1 MTRHSRQGAKTQRRK
16 ESLRNAVALRAF
28 ARDLLEPELKRRKFI
43 YGAAAIAAGVMVERA
58 GGLTHSSHAADSRIE
73 VLAGEEIGTIS
84 PNIYGHFAE
93 HLGGVVYDGIWVGEN
108 SKVPNTGGLR
118 TALVDALKR
127 IKAPVIRWPGGC
139 FADSYDWRDG
149 VGPRARRPKRTNFWV
164 DAPEWPKNAP
174 DGPWKYE
181 TNHFGTNEFL
191 RFCQLTG
198 AEGYL
203 AANVRGLSA
212 QEFYEWIEYCN
223 SPAGST
229 TGAEQRA
236 GGADM
241 PSRDPFRVRYW
252 GVGNESWGCGGNFTP
267 EEYAAE
273 YRRFTAAVPRYGVN
287 LSFIASGANVDDFN
301 WTRGFFSKTA
311 EKNRGLFN
319 SIYGWGLHHYA
330 WNLGL
335 GKTNDWFA
343 AKGDALKFNDAE
355 YYELLREADRM
366 ESLINQHWTIMGE
379 YDRQHRV
386 KLVVDEWGAWYKPGS
401 EVSPTHLLGQQST
414 MRDALLAGLTLDTF
428 NRHADKVA
436 MANVAQLINCLH
448 SLFLAHEDKF
458 ILTPTFHVFEMFMPH
473 MGGRAVRAVFSAPEV
488 QYTRVDKPAEFWGL
502 SGSASINGKQLTL
515 TVTNPHLTEAREAEI
530 VVRGARAGLARA
542 QVLATPDV
550 HAHNTFAN
558 PRAVQPRSD
567 QVAAGTGFISYRFP
581 PASVTRLQIAL
592 D

>member
-1 MTRHSRQGAKTQRRK
+1 MS
-16 ESLRNAVALRAF
+16 
-28 ARDLLEPELKRRKFI
+28 
-43 YGAAAIAAGVMVERA
+43 AGLMLERA
-58 GGLTHSSHAADSRIE
+58 RPLAHSAHAADSRIE
-73 VLAGEEIGTIS
+73 VLLGEEIGTIS

-93 HLGGVVYDGIWVGEN
+93 HLGGVVYDGIWLGEN
-108 SKVPNTGGLR
+108 SKVPNTGGIR
-118 TALVDALKR
+118 TALVEALKR

-149 VGPRARRPKRTNFWV
+149 TGPRARRPKRTNFWA
-164 DAPEWPKNAP
+164 DAPEWPKNVP
-174 DGPWKYE
+174 DGPWKFE

-191 RFCQLTG
+191 RFCQLAG

-203 AANVRGLSA
+203 AANVRGLGA
-212 QEFYEWIEYCN
+212 QQFYEWIEYCN
-223 SPAGST
+223 SPSGST
-229 TGAEQRA
+229 TAAEQRA
-236 GGADM
+236 SGDL
-241 PSRDPFRVRYW
+241 PSRDPFRVRFW
-252 GVGNESWGCGGNFTP
+252 GVGNESWGCGGNLTP

-273 YRRFTAAVPRYGVN
+273 YRRFTAAVPRYGVD
-287 LSFIASGANVDDFN
+287 LRFIASGANVDDFN

-311 EKNRGLFN
+311 EKNRGLFGG
-319 SIYGWGLHHYA
+319 IFGWGLHHYA

-343 AKGDALKFNDAE
+343 AKGDALRFSEAE

-401 EVSPTHLLGQQST
+401 EVDPTHLLGQQST

-428 NRHADKVA
+428 NRHADKIA

-458 ILTPTFHVFEMFMPH
+458 VTTPTFHVFEMFMPH
-473 MGGRAVRAVFSAPEV
+473 KDGRAVRAVFSAPEV
-488 QYTRVDKPAEFWGL
+488 QYTRLDKPAEFWGL
-502 SGSASINGKQLTL
+502 SGSASLNGKQLTV
-515 TVTNPHLTEAREAEI
+515 TVTNPHLSEPRETEI
-530 VVRGARAGLARA
+530 VVRGARAATAQA

-550 HAHNTFAN
+550 HAHNTFEN
-558 PRAVQPRSD
+558 PKAVQPRNEPVTVS
-567 QVAAGTGFISYRFP
+567 AGAISYRFA
-581 PASVTRLQIAL
+581 PASVTRLQISL

>member
-1 MTRHSRQGAKTQRRK
+1 LIRR
-16 ESLRNAVALRAF
+16 EFLR
-28 ARDLLEPELKRRKFI
+28 
-43 YGAAAIAAGVMVERA
+43 GAAAITGAVILERA
-58 GGLTHSSHAADSRIE
+58 GGLVRSSRAADSRIE
-73 VLAGEEIGTIS
+73 VLINEEIGTIS

-108 SKVPNTGGLR
+108 SRVPNQDGIR

-149 VGPRARRPKRTNFWV
+149 IGPRARRPKRTNFWA
-164 DAPEWPKNAP
+164 DAPEWPRNAP
-174 DGPWKYE
+174 AGPWKFE

-191 RFCQLTG
+191 RFCQLAG

-203 AANVRGLSA
+203 AANVRGLGA

-229 TGAEQRA
+229 TAAELR
-236 GGADM
+236 G
-241 PSRDPFRVRYW
+241 REPFRVRFW

-273 YRRFTAAVPRYGVN
+273 YRRFTAAVPRYGVDLN
-287 LSFIASGANVDDFN
+287 FIASGANVDDLN

-311 EKNRGLFN
+311 EKNRGLFGG
-319 SIYGWGLHHYA
+319 IYGWGLHHYA

-343 AKGDALKFNDAE
+343 AKGDALKFNAAE

-386 KLVVDEWGAWYKPGS
+386 KLVVDEWGAWYKPGT
-401 EVSPTHLLGQQST
+401 EVDPSHLLGQQST
-414 MRDALLAGLTLDTF
+414 MRDAVLAGLTLDTF

-473 MGGRAVRAVFSAPEV
+473 MGGRAVRAVITAPEV

-502 SGSASINGKQLTL
+502 AGSASIDGKQLTL
-515 TVTNPHLTEAREAEI
+515 TVTNPHLSEPRETEIA
-530 VVRGARAGLARA
+530 VRGASVSNARA
-542 QVLATPDV
+542 RVLSMPDV
-550 HAHNTFAN
+550 HAHNTFEN
-558 PRAVQPRSD
+558 PRAVQPHD
-567 QVAAGTGFISYRFP
+567 EQVAATGGGIAFRFP

-592 D
+592 V

>member
-1 MTRHSRQGAKTQRRK
+1 MS
-16 ESLRNAVALRAF
+16 
-28 ARDLLEPELKRRKFI
+28 
-43 YGAAAIAAGVMVERA
+43 AGLMLERA
-58 GGLTHSSHAADSRIE
+58 RPLAHSAHAADSRIE
-73 VLAGEEIGTIS
+73 VLLGEEIGTIS

-93 HLGGVVYDGIWVGEN
+93 HLGGVVYDGIWLGEN
-108 SKVPNTGGLR
+108 SKVPNTGGIR
-118 TALVDALKR
+118 TALVEALKR

-149 VGPRARRPKRTNFWV
+149 TGPRARRPKRTNFWA
-164 DAPEWPKNAP
+164 DAPEWPKNVP
-174 DGPWKYE
+174 DGPWKFE

-191 RFCQLTG
+191 RFCQLAG

-203 AANVRGLSA
+203 AANVRGLGA
-212 QEFYEWIEYCN
+212 QQFYEWIEYCN
-223 SPAGST
+223 SPTGST
-229 TGAEQRA
+229 TAAEQRA
-236 GGADM
+236 SGDL
-241 PSRDPFRVRYW
+241 PSRDPFRVRFW
-252 GVGNESWGCGGNFTP
+252 GVGNESWGCGGNLTP

-273 YRRFTAAVPRYGVN
+273 YRRFTAAVPRYGVD
-287 LSFIASGANVDDFN
+287 LRFIASGANVDDFN

-311 EKNRGLFN
+311 EKNRGLFGG
-319 SIYGWGLHHYA
+319 IFGWGLHHYA

-343 AKGDALKFNDAE
+343 AKGDALRFSEAE

-401 EVSPTHLLGQQST
+401 EVDPTHLLGQQST

-428 NRHADKVA
+428 NRHADKIA

-458 ILTPTFHVFEMFMPH
+458 VTTPTFHVFEMFMPH
-473 MGGRAVRAVFSAPEV
+473 MDGRAVRAVFSAPEV
-488 QYTRVDKPAEFWGL
+488 QYTRLDKPAEFWGL
-502 SGSASINGKQLTL
+502 SGSASLNGKQLTV
-515 TVTNPHLTEAREAEI
+515 TVTNPHLSEPRETEI
-530 VVRGARAGLARA
+530 VVRGARAATAQA

-550 HAHNTFAN
+550 HAHNTFEN
-558 PRAVQPRSD
+558 PKAVQPRNEPVTVS
-567 QVAAGTGFISYRFP
+567 AGAISYRFA
-581 PASVTRLQIAL
+581 PASVTRLQISL

>member
-1 MTRHSRQGAKTQRRK
+1 MS
-16 ESLRNAVALRAF
+16 
-28 ARDLLEPELKRRKFI
+28 
-43 YGAAAIAAGVMVERA
+43 AGLMLERA
-58 GGLTHSSHAADSRIE
+58 RPLAHSAHAADSRIE
-73 VLAGEEIGTIS
+73 VLLGEEIGTIS

-93 HLGGVVYDGIWVGEN
+93 HLGGVVYDGIWLGEN
-108 SKVPNTGGLR
+108 SKVPNTGGIR
-118 TALVDALKR
+118 TALVEALKR

-149 VGPRARRPKRTNFWV
+149 TGPRARRPKRTNFWA
-164 DAPEWPKNAP
+164 DAPEWPKNVP
-174 DGPWKYE
+174 DGPWKFE

-191 RFCQLTG
+191 RFCQLAG

-203 AANVRGLSA
+203 AANVRGLGA
-212 QEFYEWIEYCN
+212 QQFYEWIEYCN
-223 SPAGST
+223 SPTGST
-229 TGAEQRA
+229 TAAEQRA
-236 GGADM
+236 SGDL
-241 PSRDPFRVRYW
+241 PSRDPFRVRFW
-252 GVGNESWGCGGNFTP
+252 GVGNESWGCGGNLTP

-273 YRRFTAAVPRYGVN
+273 YRRFTAAVPRYGVD
-287 LSFIASGANVDDFN
+287 LRFIASGANVDDFN

-311 EKNRGLFN
+311 EKNRGLFGG
-319 SIYGWGLHHYA
+319 IFGWGLHHYA

-343 AKGDALKFNDAE
+343 AKGDALRFSEAE

-401 EVSPTHLLGQQST
+401 EVDPTHLLGQQST

-428 NRHADKVA
+428 NRHADKIA

-458 ILTPTFHVFEMFMPH
+458 VTTPTFHVFEMFMPH
-473 MGGRAVRAVFSAPEV
+473 MDGRAVRVVFSAPEV
-488 QYTRVDKPAEFWGL
+488 QYTRLDKPAEFWGL
-502 SGSASINGKQLTL
+502 SGSASLNGKQLTV
-515 TVTNPHLTEAREAEI
+515 TVTNPHLSEPRETEI
-530 VVRGARAGLARA
+530 VVRGARAATAQA

-550 HAHNTFAN
+550 HAHNTFEN
-558 PRAVQPRSD
+558 PKAVQPRNEPVTVS
-567 QVAAGTGFISYRFP
+567 AGAISYRFA
-581 PASVTRLQIAL
+581 PASVTRLQISL

>member
-1 MTRHSRQGAKTQRRK
+1 M
-16 ESLRNAVALRAF
+16 
-28 ARDLLEPELKRRKFI
+28 KRREFLR
-43 YGAAAIAAGVMVERA
+43 GTAAIGAGILVERA
-58 GGLTHSSHAADSRIE
+58 GGLVHSARVADSRIE
-73 VLAGEEIGTIS
+73 VLLGEEIGTIN
-84 PNIYGHFAE
+84 PTIYGHFAE

-108 SKVPNTGGLR
+108 SKVPNTGGIR

-149 VGPRARRPKRTNFWV
+149 IGPRAQRPRRTNFWA
-164 DAPEWPKNAP
+164 DAPEWPKSVT
-174 DGPWKYE
+174 DGPWKFE

-191 RFCQLTG
+191 RFCQLAG

-203 AANVRGLSA
+203 AANVRGLGA
-212 QEFYEWIEYCN
+212 QQFYEWIEYCN

-229 TGAEQRA
+229 TGADRRA
-236 GGADM
+236 SGET
-241 PSRDPFRVRYW
+241 PSRDPFRVRFW
-252 GVGNESWGCGGNFTP
+252 GVGNETWGCGGNLTP

-287 LSFIASGANVDDFN
+287 LNFIASGANVDDFN

-319 SIYGWGLHHYA
+319 SIFGWGLHHYA

-355 YYELLREADRM
+355 YYELLHEADRM

-401 EVSPTHLLGQQST
+401 EVDPTHLLGQQST
-414 MRDALLAGLTLDTF
+414 MRDAVLAGLTLDTF

-458 ILTPTFHVFEMFMPH
+458 VLTPTFHVFEMFMPH
-473 MGGRAVRAVFSAPEV
+473 MGGRAVRAAFSAPEV

-502 SGSASINGKQLTL
+502 SGSASINDKQLTL
-515 TVTNPHLTEAREAEI
+515 TVTNPHLSEPRETEI
-530 VVRGARAGLARA
+530 VVRGARVATAQAR
-542 QVLATPDV
+542 VLAMPDV
-550 HAHNTFAN
+550 HAHNTFESPN
-558 PRAVQPRSD
+558 LVQPRNE
-567 QVAAGTGFISYRFP
+567 QVTVAGGVVTYRFA
-581 PASVTRLQIAL
+581 PASVTRLQISL

>member
-1 MTRHSRQGAKTQRRK
+1 M
-16 ESLRNAVALRAF
+16 
-28 ARDLLEPELKRRKFI
+28 KRREFL
-43 YGAAAIAAGVMVERA
+43 GGVAALSAGVLAQRA

-73 VLAGEEIGTIS
+73 VLIGEEIGTIS
-84 PNIYGHFAE
+84 PDIYGHFAE

-108 SKVPNTGGLR
+108 SKVPNTGGIR
-118 TALVDALKR
+118 NALVNALKR

-149 VGPRARRPKRTNFWV
+149 IGPRARRPRRTNFWA
-164 DAPEWPKNAP
+164 DAPEWPKNVP
-174 DGPWKYE
+174 DGPWKFE

-198 AEGYL
+198 AQGYL
-203 AANVRGLSA
+203 AANVRGLGA
-212 QEFYEWIEYCN
+212 QTFYEWIEYCN

-229 TGAEQRA
+229 TGAERRA
-236 GGADM
+236 SGES
-241 PSRDPFRVRYW
+241 PSRDPYRVRFW
-252 GVGNESWGCGGNFTP
+252 GVGNETWGCGGNLTP

-343 AKGDALKFNDAE
+343 AKGDALKYNDAE

-401 EVSPTHLLGQQST
+401 EVAPTHLLGQQST

-448 SLFLAHEDKF
+448 SLFLAHEEKF
-458 ILTPTFHVFEMFMPH
+458 IVTPTFHVFEMFMSH

-502 SGSASINGKQLTL
+502 SGSASINNKQLTL
-515 TVTNPHLTEAREAEI
+515 TVTNPHLSQPREAEI
-530 VVRGARAGLARA
+530 AVRGARAATAQA
-542 QVLATPDV
+542 QVLAMPDV
-550 HAHNTFAN
+550 HAHNTFQN
-558 PRAVQPRSD
+558 PRAVQPRNE
-567 QVAAGTGFISYRFP
+567 QVTVAAGSITYRFA
-581 PASVTRLQIAL
+581 PASVTHLQIAL

>member
-1 MTRHSRQGAKTQRRK
+1 M
-16 ESLRNAVALRAF
+16 
-28 ARDLLEPELKRRKFI
+28 KRRDFLQ
-43 YGAAAIAAGVMVERA
+43 GAAAVSAAVLMKRA
-58 GGLTHSSHAADSRIE
+58 GGLAHSSRAADSRIE
-73 VLAGEEIGTIS
+73 VLIGEEIGTIS
-84 PNIYGHFAE
+84 PDIYGHFAE
-93 HLGGVVYDGIWVGEN
+93 HLGGVVYDGIWVGPN
-108 SKVPNTGGLR
+108 SKVPNTSGIR

-149 VGPRARRPKRTNFWV
+149 TGPRARRPKRTNFWV

-174 DGPWKYE
+174 NGPWKYE

-191 RFCQLTG
+191 RFCQLSG

-212 QEFYEWIEYCN
+212 HDFYEWIEYCN

-229 TGAEQRA
+229 TGAEMRA
-236 GGADM
+236 GGDI
-241 PSRDPFRVRYW
+241 PSADPFRVRYW

-273 YRRFTAAVPRYGVN
+273 YRRFTAAVPGYGVD
-287 LSFIASGANVDDFN
+287 LRFIASGANVDDFN

-311 EKNRGLFN
+311 EKNRGLFGR
-319 SIYGWGLHHYA
+319 IYGWGLHHYA

-343 AKGDALKFNDAE
+343 AKGDAVKFNEAE
-355 YYELLREADRM
+355 HYELLREADRM

-414 MRDALLAGLTLDTF
+414 MRDAILAGLTLDTF
-428 NRHADKVA
+428 NRHAEKVA

-458 ILTPTFHVFEMFMPH
+458 VFTPTFHVFEMFVPH
-473 MGGRAVRAVFSAPEV
+473 MGGRAVRTIFSAPEV

-502 SGSASINGKQLTL
+502 SGSASIKDKQLTL
-515 TVTNPHLTEAREAEI
+515 TVTNPHLSEPRETEIA
-530 VVRGARAGLARA
+530 VRGARAGRVQA
-542 QVLATPDV
+542 QVLSMPDI
-550 HAHNTFAN
+550 HAHNTFEN
-558 PRAVQPRSD
+558 PNVVQPRTE
-567 QVAAGTGFISYRFP
+567 QVAVAGGVISFRFP
-581 PASVTRLQIAL
+581 PASVTRLQIAY

>member
-1 MTRHSRQGAKTQRRK
+1 VGAVGAGILSDRAHGLAQSSR
-16 ESLRNAVALRAF
+16 
-28 ARDLLEPELKRRKFI
+28 
-43 YGAAAIAAGVMVERA
+43 
-58 GGLTHSSHAADSRIE
+58 AADSRIE
-73 VLAGEEIGTIS
+73 VLLGEEIGTIS
-84 PNIYGHFAE
+84 PTIYGHFAE

-108 SKVPNTGGLR
+108 SKVPNTGGIR

-149 VGPRARRPKRTNFWV
+149 TGPRARRPRRTNFWA
-164 DAPEWPKNAP
+164 DAPEWPKNVPA
-174 DGPWKYE
+174 GPWKFE

-191 RFCQLTG
+191 SFCRLAG

-203 AANVRGLSA
+203 AANVRGLGA
-212 QEFYEWIEYCN
+212 QQFYEWIEYCN
-223 SPAGST
+223 SPAAST

-236 GGADM
+236 SGDM
-241 PSRDPFRVRYW
+241 PSRDPFRVRFW
-252 GVGNESWGCGGNFTP
+252 GVGNESWGCGGNLTP

-273 YRRFTAAVPRYGVN
+273 YRRFTAAVPRYGVD

-311 EKNRGLFN
+311 EKNRGLFGG
-319 SIYGWGLHHYA
+319 IFGWGLHHYA
-330 WNLGL
+330 WNLGM

-343 AKGDALKFNDAE
+343 AKGDALRFNEAE

-366 ESLINQHWTIMGE
+366 ESLINQHWSIMGE

-386 KLVVDEWGAWYKPGS
+386 KLVVDEWGAWYKSGS
-401 EVSPTHLLGQQST
+401 EVDPTHLLGQQST
-414 MRDALLAGLTLDTF
+414 MRDAVLAGLTLDTF
-428 NRHADKVA
+428 NRHADKIA

-458 ILTPTFHVFEMFMPH
+458 ITTPTFHVFEMFMPH

-488 QYTRVDKPAEFWGL
+488 HYTRIDKPAEFWGL
-502 SGSASINGKQLTL
+502 SGSASVNGKQLTL
-515 TVTNPHLTEAREAEI
+515 TVTNPNLIEPRETEI
-530 VVRGARAGLARA
+530 VVRGARAASAQA
-542 QVLATPDV
+542 QVLAEPDV

-558 PRAVQPRSD
+558 PKAVQPRNEPVTVS
-567 QVAAGTGFISYRFP
+567 AGAILYRFA
-581 PASVTRLQIAL
+581 PASVTRLQVSL
-592 D
+592 E

>member
-1 MTRHSRQGAKTQRRK
+1 MS
-16 ESLRNAVALRAF
+16 
-28 ARDLLEPELKRRKFI
+28 
-43 YGAAAIAAGVMVERA
+43 AGLMLERA
-58 GGLTHSSHAADSRIE
+58 RPLAHSAHAADSRIE
-73 VLAGEEIGTIS
+73 VLLGEEIGAIS

-93 HLGGVVYDGIWVGEN
+93 HLGGVVYDGIWLGEN
-108 SKVPNTGGLR
+108 SKVPNTGGIR
-118 TALVDALKR
+118 TALVEALKR

-149 VGPRARRPKRTNFWV
+149 TGPRARRPKRTNFWA
-164 DAPEWPKNAP
+164 DAPEWPKSVGA
-174 DGPWKYE
+174 GPWKFE

-191 RFCQLTG
+191 RFCQLAG

-203 AANVRGLSA
+203 AANVRGLGA
-212 QEFYEWIEYCN
+212 QQFYEWIEYCN
-223 SPAGST
+223 SPTGST

-236 GGADM
+236 SGDL
-241 PSRDPFRVRYW
+241 PSRDPFRVRFW
-252 GVGNESWGCGGNFTP
+252 GVGNESWGCGGNLTP

-273 YRRFTAAVPRYGVN
+273 YRRFTAAVPRYGVD
-287 LSFIASGANVDDFN
+287 LRFIASGANVDDFN

-311 EKNRGLFN
+311 EKNRGLFGG
-319 SIYGWGLHHYA
+319 IFGWGLHHYA

-343 AKGDALKFNDAE
+343 AKGDALRFSEAE

-401 EVSPTHLLGQQST
+401 EVDPTHLLGQQST

-428 NRHADKVA
+428 NRHADKIA

-458 ILTPTFHVFEMFMPH
+458 VTTPTFHVFEMFMPH
-473 MGGRAVRAVFSAPEV
+473 MDGRAVRAVFSAPEV
-488 QYTRVDKPAEFWGL
+488 QYTRLDKPAEFWGL
-502 SGSASINGKQLTL
+502 SGSASLNGKQLTV
-515 TVTNPHLTEAREAEI
+515 TVTNPHLSEPRETEI
-530 VVRGARAGLARA
+530 VVRGARAATAQA

-550 HAHNTFAN
+550 HAHNTFEN
-558 PRAVQPRSD
+558 PKAVQPRNEPVTVS
-567 QVAAGTGFISYRFP
+567 AGAISYRFA
-581 PASVTRLQIAL
+581 PASVTRLQISL

>member
-1 MTRHSRQGAKTQRRK
+1 M
-16 ESLRNAVALRAF
+16 
-28 ARDLLEPELKRRKFI
+28 KRREFLE
-43 YGAAAIAAGVMVERA
+43 GAATVSAALLLGRS
-58 GGLTHSSHAADSRIE
+58 GGLAYSSRAADSRIE
-73 VLAGEEIGTIS
+73 VLIGEEIGTIS

-93 HLGGVVYDGIWVGEN
+93 HLGGVVYDGIWVGPS
-108 SKVPNTGGLR
+108 SKVPNTNGIR

-149 VGPRARRPKRTNFWV
+149 TGPRARRPKRTNFWL

-174 DGPWKYE
+174 NGPWKFE

-191 RFCQLTG
+191 RFCQLSG

-203 AANVRGLSA
+203 AANVRGLTA

-229 TGAEQRA
+229 TGAEVRA
-236 GGADM
+236 GGDI
-241 PSRDPFRVRYW
+241 PSSDPFRVRYW

-273 YRRFTAAVPRYGVN
+273 YRRFTAAVPGYGVN
-287 LSFIASGANVDDFN
+287 LQFIASGANVDDFN
-301 WTRGFFSKTA
+301 WTRGFFAKTA
-311 EKNRGLFN
+311 EKNRGLFGR
-319 SIYGWGLHHYA
+319 IFGWGLHHYA

-355 YYELLREADRM
+355 HYELLREADRM

-401 EVSPTHLLGQQST
+401 EVNSTHLLGQQST
-414 MRDALLAGLTLDTF
+414 MRDAILAGLTLDTF

-458 ILTPTFHVFEMFMPH
+458 IFTPTFHVFEMFVPH
-473 MGGRAVRAVFSAPEV
+473 MGGRSVRTIFSAPEV

-502 SGSASINGKQLTL
+502 SGSASIKDKQLTL
-515 TVTNPHLTEAREAEI
+515 TVTNPHLSEPRETEIA
-530 VVRGARAGLARA
+530 VRGARAGRVQA
-542 QVLATPDV
+542 QVLSMPDI
-550 HAHNTFAN
+550 HAHNTFEN
-558 PRAVQPRSD
+558 PTAVQPRTE
-567 QVAAGTGFISYRFP
+567 QVAVAGGVTSFRFP
-581 PASVTRLQIAL
+581 PASVTRLQIAV

>member
-1 MTRHSRQGAKTQRRK
+1 MFRRDFL
-16 ESLRNAVALRAF
+16 SS
-28 ARDLLEPELKRRKFI
+28 
-43 YGAAAIAAGVMVERA
+43 AAALAATVLVERA
-58 GGLTHSSHAADSRIE
+58 GGLAYSARAADSRIE
-73 VLAGEEIGTIS
+73 VLVGEEIGTIN
-84 PNIYGHFAE
+84 PHLYGHFAE

-108 SKVPNTGGLR
+108 SKVPNTGGIR

-149 VGPRARRPKRTNFWV
+149 IGPRARRPKRTNFWA
-164 DAPEWPKNAP
+164 DAPEWPKTVPA
-174 DGPWKYE
+174 GPWKFE

-191 RFCQLTG
+191 RFCQLAG

-203 AANVRGLSA
+203 AANVRGMGA

-229 TGAEQRA
+229 TGAERRA
-236 GGADM
+236 SSEL
-241 PSRDPFRVRYW
+241 PNREPFRVRFW

-273 YRRFTAAVPRYGVN
+273 YRRFTAAVPRYGVD
-287 LSFIASGANVDDFN
+287 LRFIASGANVDDFN

-311 EKNRGLFN
+311 EKNRGLFGG
-319 SIYGWGLHHYA
+319 IYGWGLHHYA

-343 AKGDALKFNDAE
+343 AKGDALKFDAAE
-355 YYELLREADRM
+355 HYELLREADRM

-401 EVSPTHLLGQQST
+401 EVDPTHLLGQQST
-414 MRDALLAGLTLDTF
+414 MRDAILAGLTLDTF

-488 QYTRVDKPAEFWGL
+488 QYTRADKPAEFWGL
-502 SGSASINGKQLTL
+502 SGSASIDGRQLTL
-515 TVTNPHLTEAREAEI
+515 TVTNPHLSEPRETEIA
-530 VVRGARAGLARA
+530 VRGAAAGTARA
-542 QVLATPDV
+542 HVLAMPDV
-550 HAHNTFAN
+550 HAHNTFEN
-558 PRAVQPRSD
+558 PRVVQPHPE
-567 QVAAGTGFISYRFP
+567 QVAVTSGVVSFRFP

-592 D
+592 V

>member
-1 MTRHSRQGAKTQRRK
+1 MDK
-16 ESLRNAVALRAF
+16 
-28 ARDLLEPELKRRKFI
+28 LKRRKFL
-43 YGAAAIAAGVMVERA
+43 GGVAAMSAGLVVGRA
-58 GGLTHSSHAADSRIE
+58 RGLTRSSNAADSRIE
-73 VLAGEEIGTIS
+73 VLIGEEIGTIS
-84 PNIYGHFAE
+84 PDIYGHFAE

-108 SKVPNTGGLR
+108 SKVPNTGGIR
-118 TALVDALKR
+118 NALVDALKR

-149 VGPRARRPKRTNFWV
+149 IGPRARRPRRTNFWA
-164 DAPEWPKNAP
+164 DATEWPKNAP
-174 DGPWKYE
+174 DGPWKFE

-198 AEGYL
+198 AQGYL
-203 AANVRGLSA
+203 AANVRGLGA
-212 QEFYEWIEYCN
+212 QQFYEWIEYCN

-229 TGAEQRA
+229 TGAERRA
-236 GGADM
+236 SGET
-241 PSRDPFRVRYW
+241 PSRDPFRVRFW
-252 GVGNESWGCGGNFTP
+252 GVGNETWGCGGNLTP
-267 EEYAAE
+267 EEYAAD

-343 AKGDALKFNDAE
+343 AKGDALKFSEAE

-401 EVSPTHLLGQQST
+401 EVNPTHLLGQQST
-414 MRDALLAGLTLDTF
+414 MRDALLASLTLDTF
-428 NRHADKVA
+428 NRHANKVA

-473 MGGRAVRAVFSAPEV
+473 MGGRAVRTVFSAPEV

-502 SGSASINGKQLTL
+502 SGSGSISGKQLTL
-515 TVTNPHLTEAREAEI
+515 TVTNPHLSQSRETEIA
-530 VVRGARAGLARA
+530 VRGARAATAQA
-542 QVLATPDV
+542 QVLSMPDV
-550 HAHNTFAN
+550 HAHNSFEN
-558 PRAVQPRSD
+558 PRAVQPHNE
-567 QVAAGTGFISYRFP
+567 QVTVTANGISYRFA